1 MQVAK
6 TLAASNVGTPI
17 TKSSFLER
25 GLAVTDWAL
34 ERGFSPHLVYA
45 ILAGRRKC
53 LRGQSYQIA
62 KELGMK

>member
-1 MQVAK
+1 MQ
-6 TLAASNVGTPI
+6 AAPKPALTNVSTPI
-17 TKSSFLER
+17 TKSSFLEQ

>member
-1 MQVAK
+1 MQVAEPSA
-6 TLAASNVGTPI
+6 LANVSAPI